1 MTESTP
7 HAELE
12 RAIATVKEAGYVV
25 LKEKS
30 YRQAQERQR
39 VAEALRKLEQ
49 EHNEHTR
56 AWASKAFD
64 EQRHLRDRCEYL
76 YGLAARLGA
85 GDRQLRGPLTDEE
98 VQLIDGPEGEP

>member
-1 MTESTP
+1 MHMVARMTAHSADCARVEE
-7 HAELE
+7 AL
-12 RAIATVKEAGYVV
+12 AVVKAAGYVV

-56 AWASKAFD
+56 AWANKAFD

-76 YGLAARLGA
+76 YGLAAKLGA
-85 GDRQLRGPLTDEE
+85 GDRQLRGEH
-98 VQLIDGPEGEP
+98 IDGGES